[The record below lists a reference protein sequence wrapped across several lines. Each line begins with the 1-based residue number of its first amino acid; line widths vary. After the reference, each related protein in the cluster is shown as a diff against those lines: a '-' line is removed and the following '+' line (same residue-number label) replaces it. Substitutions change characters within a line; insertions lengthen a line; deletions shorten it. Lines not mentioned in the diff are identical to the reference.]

1 MWLFR
6 AFFKG
11 KEESIMKRGAGIL
24 MPISSLPSPYGIGSL
39 GKQAYEFADF
49 LCASKQKYWQILPIG
64 PTGYGDSPYQS
75 FSAFANNPYFIDL
88 DTLCKEK
95 LLTKAEINKA
105 DFGDDNLSIDYFK
118 LYKNRKPLLEKA
130 VSRFNLKTK
139 SYLNFVKKNKE
150 WLVDYALFMAI
161 KQENDMV
168 SFTQWDEAL
177 RTREPKAIKAAQKHL
192 EKEIVFWQVVQ
203 YFFFTQWQN
212 LKSYAN
218 KKGIEIIG
226 DIPIYVSPDSSDLWA
241 NPELFQVDKKGRL
254 TEVAGC
260 PPDAF
265 SADGQFWG
273 NPLYDW
279 DYHSATDYAWWI
291 KRMQYAFSVYD
302 VVRIDH
308 FRGFEGYYAIAA
320 NAKNAKKGRW
330 RMGPG
335 AAFINAI
342 KTKMPNAQIIAED
355 LGFLTPGVHEL
366 LRLSGYPGM
375 KVLQF
380 AFDSREE
387 SDYLPHNYEKNS
399 VVYTGTH
406 DNTTTCDWQI
416 SAPKADVDF
425 CKKYLNIKK
434 GDDFTRACVRSAMG
448 SVSDVCVIPMADWLA
463 LGKKARINTPST
475 LGENWLWRIE
485 VNRADNKL
493 AKEIAEITMMYGRAK
508 AEVKKASKK

>member
-1 MWLFR
+1 
-6 AFFKG
+6 
-11 KEESIMKRGAGIL
+11 MKRGAGIL
-24 MPISSLPSPYGIGSL
+24 MPISSLSSPYGIGSL
-39 GKQAYEFADF
+39 GKQAYDFVDF
-49 LCASKQKYWQILPIG
+49 LRAAKQKYWQILPIG

-95 LLTKAEINKA
+95 LLTKAEINKV
-105 DFGDDNLSIDYFK
+105 DFGSDNLNIDYFK

-139 SYLNFVKKNKE
+139 SYVNFVKKNKE
-150 WLVDYALFMAI
+150 WLVDYALFMSI

-168 SFTQWDEAL
+168 SFTEWSEPL
-177 RTREPKAIKAAQKHL
+177 RAREPKAIKAAQKRL
-192 EKEIVFWQVVQ
+192 ASEIIFWQVVQ
-203 YFFFTQWQN
+203 YFFFAQWQK

-218 KKGIEIIG
+218 KNGIEIIG

-241 NPELFQVDKKGRL
+241 NKELFQVDNKGRL

-265 SADGQFWG
+265 SEDGQFWG

-279 DYHSATDYAWWI
+279 DYHNATNYAWWI

-308 FRGFEGYYAIAA
+308 FRGFEGYYAISAK
-320 NAKNAKKGRW
+320 AKNAKKGRW

-335 AAFINAI
+335 ASFINAI
-342 KTKMPNAQIIAED
+342 KMNMPKAQIIAED

-387 SDYLPHNYEKNS
+387 SNYLPHNYDKNC

-406 DNTTTCDWQI
+406 DNTTTSNWQK
-416 SAPKADVDF
+416 SAPKADVEF

-434 GDDFTRACVRSAMG
+434 DDDFTRACVRSALG
-448 SVSDVCVIPMADWLA
+448 SVADVCIIPMPDWLS
-463 LGKKARINTPST
+463 LDESARINTPST
-475 LGENWLWRIE
+475 LGGNWLWRIDK
-485 VNRADNKL
+485 AMAGTAL
-493 AKEIAEITMMYGRAK
+493 ANEIAQITAMYGRAK
-508 AEVKKASKK
+508 FEMKKEKKKQ